1 MAIDFQRIQ
10 GVFQAVAELPPAE
23 RAAVLERECGG
34 DAELRRCV
42 EALLQAHDDSAELP
56 AASWPPT
63 RATPCPKAPDD
74 PGEPP
79 AAEPEPTG
87 PHVPAVEPGQLFAGR
102 YKLREKL
109 GAGGMGVVFVAE
121 QTGPVQRRV
130 ALKVIRAGLDTHR
143 LLARFEQERQAL
155 ALMDH
160 PNIAKVFDAGVD
172 PAGRPYFAM
181 ELVKG
186 LPLTKFCDDAKLT
199 PRERLELFV
208 PVCQAVQHAHQKG
221 VIHRDLKPSNI
232 LVGLYDGVSVPKVI
246 DFGVAKATGPRLTER
261 SVYTEVGSLIG
272 TLEYMSP
279 EQAEPNNLDIDTRS
293 DVYALGVILYE
304 LLTGAVPFSRKE
316 LEGAGLAE
324 MLRVIKEVE
333 PPRPST
339 KLSHSGSLPSVAA
352 QRHMEPY
359 KLAAL
364 VRGELDWIVM
374 KALEKDRGRRYE
386 TANGFA
392 MDVQRYLADEPV
404 QAGPPSARYRLRKFM
419 KRNRGPVVAVTVV
432 FLTLV
437 AGVVGTTLALV
448 EATRQQRIAETNQRI
463 AETNADKA
471 KEEERNA
478 KAARGE
484 AEGLANKE
492 KATRKQAQKQLLR
505 TKTLLYI
512 SNITEAHNHFLNHDL
527 VRCRIALD
535 DCDSDLRGPEY
546 GYLVN
551 QLAKKARILR
561 GHTNCVLS
569 LALNGDNMRLFSGQ
583 LLDGA
588 IKVWNLETGKEILA
602 LRGHTNA
609 VSSLALHE
617 SGKRLASGGGD
628 RTIRV
633 WDLETNK
640 EILTLRG
647 HTAMVSSLALSRDG
661 HRLFS
666 GGGVGDNTIKVWD
679 LKAGKKLRTLHGH
692 TAAVSDLVLSGDNR
706 RLYSGSGD
714 GTIKVWDLESGKE
727 LRTLG
732 RFLGAVQGL
741 ALSGDGKRLF
751 SAGMDIKLWD
761 LETGKETLTLRGPM
775 SFTRLALS
783 GDGKRLFSGR
793 VDGIIQVWDLE
804 AGREALALRG
814 HTGSITGLALYAD
827 GKRLVSG
834 SLDKSLQVW
843 DLEGGK
849 EALALRGHR
858 GEITGLA
865 LSGDGKR
872 LFSGAHLDGAIKVW
886 DVKAGKETYS
896 LRGDTG
902 KVLGLALSGDGKRL
916 VSRGGGGTL
925 HVWDLDAGRVVLTLR
940 ERQGFD
946 SRAPMALS
954 GNGKRL
960 CTRTALFGISVWD
973 LETGKET
980 LTLGGQQDGA
990 LGLALSRD
998 GRRLVS
1004 GRMDTTILGAPSG
1017 TIMVW
1022 DLETGKE
1029 TRTLRGHQS
1038 WVFSLAL
1045 SGDGKRLFSAGLDD
1059 AIKVWDLESGK
1070 ETHALRGHQGGILSL
1085 LLSRDGKRLYSAGV
1099 DRTIKIWDLE
1109 VGKVTLTLRG
1119 HTGAVTHLALPDDGK
1134 RLASGDA
1141 DGIIKIWDLEAVQ

>member
-1 MAIDFQRIQ
+1 VAIDFQRVQ
-10 GVFQAVAELPPAE
+10 SVFQAVAELSLAE
-23 RAAVLERECGG
+23 RAAVLEQECGD

-42 EALLQAHDDSAELP
+42 DALLQAHDDSRELP
-56 AASWPPT
+56 QADPQRTGAYEP
-63 RATPCPKAPDD
+63 AETPGAMI
-74 PGEPP
+74 
-79 AAEPEPTG
+79 G
-87 PHVPAVEPGQLFAGR
+87 P
-102 YKLREKL
+102 YKLLEL
-109 GAGGMGVVFVAE
+109 IGEGGMGTVWMAE
-121 QTGPVQRRV
+121 QKEPIHRRV
-130 ALKVIRAGLDTHR
+130 AIKVIKAGMDSKQV
-143 LLARFEQERQAL
+143 LARFEAERQAL

-160 PNIAKVFDAGVD
+160 SNIARVLDAGLIGAPHEPEALATDRTKSV
-172 PAGRPYFAM
+172 AYSSGSSRPYFVM

-186 LPLTKFCDDAKLT
+186 QPITKYCDDKHLSV
-199 PRERLELFV
+199 RERLELFAD
-208 PVCQAVQHAHQKG
+208 VCRAVQHAHQKG
-221 VIHRDLKPSNI
+221 IIHRDLKPSNI
-232 LVGLYDGVSVPKVI
+232 LIAPFDGKPVVKVI
-246 DFGVAKATGPRLTER
+246 DFGVAKATGQRLTDATLFTGFGA
-261 SVYTEVGSLIG
+261 VVG
-272 TLEYMSP
+272 TPEYMSP
-279 EQAEPNNLDIDTRS
+279 EQAETNNQDIDTRS
-293 DVYALGVILYE
+293 DIYSLGVLLYE
-304 LLTGAVPFSRKE
+304 LLTGSTPLTKIRVKE
-316 LEGAGLAE
+316 AALLEV
-324 MLRVIKEVE
+324 LRVIREEE
-333 PPRPST
+333 PPKPST
-339 KLSHSGSLPSVAA
+339 RLSSSEELPAISA
-352 QRHMEPY
+352 QRHTEPA
-359 KLAAL
+359 KLTKL

-374 KALEKDRGRRYE
+374 KALDKDRNRRYE

-404 QAGPPSARYRLRKFM
+404 LAGPPSTRYRLRKFM
-419 KRNRGPVVAVTVV
+419 KRNRGPVVAATVV
-432 FLTLV
+432 FLALV

-448 EATRQQRIAETNQRI
+448 EATRQQRIAETNQQI

-478 KAARGE
+478 KVARDEAKGLARKEEAARRQ
-484 AEGLANKE
+484 AE
-492 KATRKQAQKQLLR
+492 KQLLR

-512 SNITEAHNHFLNHDL
+512 SNLTEAHNHFLNHDL

-551 QLAKKARILR
+551 QLVKKARILR
-561 GHTNCVLS
+561 GHTNGVLS
-569 LALNGDNMRLFSGQ
+569 LALSGDNMRLFSGQ

-609 VSSLALHE
+609 ASSLALYQ

-679 LKAGKKLRTLHGH
+679 LKVGKELRTLHGH

-706 RLYSGSGD
+706 RLFSCSGD
-714 GTIKVWDLESGKE
+714 GTIKVWDLESGRE

-732 RFLGAVQGL
+732 GNSGSVEGL
-741 ALSGDGKRLF
+741 ALRGDGKRLF
-751 SAGMDIKLWD
+751 SAGLDIKVWD
-761 LETGKETLTLRGPM
+761 LETGKEILTLRGPM
-775 SFTRLALS
+775 NSTKLALS
-783 GDGKRLFSGR
+783 CDGKRLFSGR
-793 VDGIIQVWDLE
+793 LDGTIQVWDLE
-804 AGREALALRG
+804 AGRKALALRG

-858 GEITGLA
+858 GEIIGLA
-865 LSGDGKR
+865 LSGDGER

-902 KVLGLALSGDGKRL
+902 KVLGLALSGDSKRL
-916 VSRGGGGTL
+916 VARGGGGTL
-925 HVWDLDAGRVVLTLR
+925 DVWDLDAGKVVRTLR
-940 ERQGFD
+940 ERQGLD
-946 SRAPMALS
+946 SRAAMALS

-960 CTRTALFGISVWD
+960 CTGTLFGISVWD

-980 LTLGGQQDGA
+980 LTLGGHKDSA

-1017 TIMVW
+1017 TITVW

-1029 TRTLRGHQS
+1029 TRTLRGHQG

-1045 SGDGKRLFSAGLDD
+1045 SGDGKQLFSAGLDD

-1099 DRTIKIWDLE
+1099 DRTIRIWDLE
-1109 VGKVTLTLRG
+1109 VGKETLTLRG
-1119 HTGAVTHLALPDDGK
+1119 HTGTVTHLVLPDDGK